1 MESVAEV
8 LGENWL
14 DGPPELLGDWVFAH
28 AFKACSAKIPDMLL
42 GDVPILL
49 LAVSPR
55 PLLTHVACEMMPLI
69 DSIEDF
75 LPRKNDAAWL
85 KQLSILILL
94 KPSQHCTWFG
104 VSWSPDLLNGI
115 LMNVLVPS
123 RVGATKV

>member
-1 MESVAEV
+1 MSLPSALIHQRDPVPQPAKVNEVKLESVSEV

-14 DGPPELLGDWVFAH
+14 DGPLELLGDWVFAH

-49 LAVSPR
+49 LAESPR

-75 LPRKNDAAWL
+75 LPRKNYAAWL
-85 KQLSILILL
+85 KQL
-94 KPSQHCTWFG
+94 
-104 VSWSPDLLNGI
+104 
-115 LMNVLVPS
+115 
-123 RVGATKV
+123 A